1 MNTYGER
8 VKVTIFGESHGPAI
22 GVVLDGVP
30 AGEAVDMDAVRIQMR
45 RRAPGSSDLTT
56 HRSET
61 DDPLVM
67 SGILNG
73 VTTGAPIS
81 AIFRNKDQNSAAY
94 HPEIPR
100 PSHADY
106 AATVR
111 FGGHADLRGGGPFS
125 GRLTACLVFAGAVCR
140 QILERRGITITA
152 NAVRVGQATGREL
165 NFDMKRAILDARSAG
180 DSVGSELECVVTGVP
195 AGVGGLLFGGMESRI
210 AGMLYA
216 IPGVKGVEFGRG
228 FALAEMRGSEAN
240 DPIRLQNGRITM
252 ASNNAGG
259 HQRRHHQRHAA
270 RRAHGPAADA
280 VDRLRAAVGRPRDHG
295 GNAAAYQ
302 RPARPVPCPARD
314 PRHGGRARLL
324 RARRHARQRRHDLRK
339 EPIMDEHKT
348 PEEIINDNA
357 APDAPETDA
366 PEAPAPAEK
375 KPMSV
380 RARHALRRGVAG
392 LLAAIVLLAVSGF
405 GVFRIAHGA
414 QEIAGTFDADPGTF
428 VQHDIVFI
436 LNTFSDPNGG
446 SAQYGVVPI
455 GGKLVAFR
463 FPARWNASVKTIA
476 DATTSVLSGQS
487 YSVDSFIRRHRYGQD
502 HAGCRLVRAL
512 RLVHGKPRLPAAD
525 RRDRRQ

>member
-30 AGEAVDMDAVRIQMR
+30 AGEAIDMDAVRIQMR

-216 IPGVKGVEFGRG
+216 IPGVKGVEFGRP
-228 FALAEMRGSEAN
+228 R
-240 DPIRLQNGRITM
+240 R
-252 ASNNAGG
+252 NARQRSQRPHPPEKRAHHHGLEQCRR
-259 HQRRHHQRHAA
+259 HQWRHHQRHAA

-280 VDRLRAAVGRPRDHG
+280 VDRVRAVVGRPGHNG
-295 GNAAAYQ
+295 GDAAAHQ
-302 RPARPVPCPARD
+302 RPARPVPRPAGD
-314 PRHGGRARLL
+314 PGHGGRARLL
-324 RARRHARQRRHDLRK
+324 RARRHA
-339 EPIMDEHKT
+339 
-348 PEEIINDNA
+348 
-357 APDAPETDA
+357 
-366 PEAPAPAEK
+366 
-375 KPMSV
+375 
-380 RARHALRRGVAG
+380 
-392 LLAAIVLLAVSGF
+392 
-405 GVFRIAHGA
+405 
-414 QEIAGTFDADPGTF
+414 
-428 VQHDIVFI
+428 
-436 LNTFSDPNGG
+436 
-446 SAQYGVVPI
+446 
-455 GGKLVAFR
+455 
-463 FPARWNASVKTIA
+463 
-476 DATTSVLSGQS
+476 
-487 YSVDSFIRRHRYGQD
+487 
-502 HAGCRLVRAL
+502 
-512 RLVHGKPRLPAAD
+512 
-525 RRDRRQ
+525 

>member
-30 AGEAVDMDAVRIQMR
+30 AGEAIDMDAVRIQMR

-228 FALAEMRGSEAN
+228 FARAVQSLAPGVRIEWFHQGGNKEARILSNSATALHLLRWPRGWNFRWPELYAHLTTYRRRFRAN
-240 DPIRLQNGRITM
+240 RWHD
-252 ASNNAGG
+252 
-259 HQRRHHQRHAA
+259 
-270 RRAHGPAADA
+270 AAD
-280 VDRLRAAVGRPRDHG
+280 VVTG
-295 GNAAAYQ
+295 
-302 RPARPVPCPARD
+302 
-314 PRHGGRARLL
+314 
-324 RARRHARQRRHDLRK
+324 
-339 EPIMDEHKT
+339 
-348 PEEIINDNA
+348 
-357 APDAPETDA
+357 
-366 PEAPAPAEK
+366 
-375 KPMSV
+375 
-380 RARHALRRGVAG
+380 
-392 LLAAIVLLAVSGF
+392 IVE
-405 GVFRIAHGA
+405 R
-414 QEIAGTFDADPGTF
+414 E
-428 VQHDIVFI
+428 
-436 LNTFSDPNGG
+436 
-446 SAQYGVVPI
+446 
-455 GGKLVAFR
+455 
-463 FPARWNASVKTIA
+463 
-476 DATTSVLSGQS
+476 
-487 YSVDSFIRRHRYGQD
+487 
-502 HAGCRLVRAL
+502 
-512 RLVHGKPRLPAAD
+512 AAD
-525 RRDRRQ
+525 RSRGRVRGVRFL